1 MRACRLLSAVA
12 AACALVGCS
21 GGGDGSAA
29 ATLPPVSQTPTPSA
43 SPTASVPAEAQ
54 EATPEGAAEFA
65 GFFAEEVE
73 RAYKERDPEIVRKLS
88 DPACTTCQ
96 QYISSIEAI
105 RDAEAEI
112 SDSYSV
118 EVVDAAAPGQ
128 GAGASTTQVTVILR
142 VGEFVVTDPSG
153 QELAREAADEELV
166 QDIALRRNG
175 DRWLVTEV
183 RVS

>member
-65 GFFAEEVE
+65 GFYAEEVA
-73 RAYKERDPEIVRKLS
+73 RAYLAKDAEGIRRLSLPE
-88 DPACTTCQ
+88 CGTCQ
-96 QYISSIEAI
+96 RYIGTVEQLIAQ
-105 RDAEAEI
+105 DATVAPA
-112 SDSYSV
+112 YKV
-118 EVVDAAAPGQ
+118 EVVDSVAP
-128 GAGASTTQVTVILR
+128 AGEPTDRVQVTVILR
-142 VGEFVVTDPSG
+142 QGEFVVTGPDG
-153 QELAREAADEELV
+153 RELAREAANDQVV
-166 QDIALRRNG
+166 QDMVIVRQG
-175 DRWLVTEV
+175 DGWLVAEV
-183 RVS
+183 TNS